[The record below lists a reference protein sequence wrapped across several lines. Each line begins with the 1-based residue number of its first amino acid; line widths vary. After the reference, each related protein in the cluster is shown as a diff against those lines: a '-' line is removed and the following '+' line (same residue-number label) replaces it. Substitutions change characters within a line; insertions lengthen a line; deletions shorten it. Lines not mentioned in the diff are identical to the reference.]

1 MLGEDGL
8 LRIVRV
14 LGNGGSATDAMDAV
28 ADFRAP
34 HGPGHGR
41 PSLIMYERV
50 DFVAAELL
58 ASLQEIE
65 FQDEPEAGHPA
76 L

>member
-1 MLGEDGL
+1 M
-8 LRIVRV
+8 
-14 LGNGGSATDAMDAV
+14 
-28 ADFRAP
+28 
-34 HGPGHGR
+34 

-65 FQDEPEAGHPA
+65 FQDEPQASHFCPVAFPPIRRLLRRFPRLPA
-76 L
+76 RRQ